1 MFCSAS
7 QHVDSYYASSCA
19 EQLRLRPA
27 LDADLD
33 VDVAIIGA
41 GFSGLHTA
49 LRLVL
54 AGKRVAVLEAS
65 RIGWAASGRNGGQA
79 ILGWSC
85 DMPPLEA
92 ALGQEGALRLWQ
104 LVRWAAGEI
113 QALPQRHGFD
123 IDYRAGHLWTSVLA
137 RRVSHLHEWQ
147 EQAAQKWG

>member
-1 MFCSAS
+1 MFCSAR
-7 QHVDSYYASSCA
+7 QHVGSYYTSSCGDW
-19 EQLRLRPA
+19 LKPRPS
-27 LDADLD
+27 LEGVLD
-33 VDVAIIGA
+33 VDVAIVGA

-113 QALPQRHGFD
+113 QALPQRHEIG
-123 IDYRAGHLWTSVLA
+123 RASC
-137 RRVSHLHEWQ
+137 RERV
-147 EQAAQKWG
+147 